1 MTRVVSSPSASW
13 LLLLLLLL
21 NGMTS
26 TWVDAF
32 LFKGPVVH
40 PNLQEFA
47 TAQQQKILNIRLD
60 ILEHKASQRTAFSLQ
75 GPMVRL
81 LDRVK
86 TQVTNQQHQH
96 QHSSSSSLPVANW
109 DALSSGS
116 KELDIVRN
124 GHVID
129 LTGLR
134 SIPFRDGTWEMAW
147 KDGRS
152 HGMVVCSFDLPEAV
166 SWPRHFRV
174 GEPPDALVG
183 LILFQTLLGPN
194 GEFDKHA
201 ARFDLVVIA
210 SDRFGQIKRVT
221 RNDNKVEPCRMFI
234 EFPIW
239 TQQGLE
245 EDQAYK
251 RVMEARRHENDVAK
265 TEYMMQYQQESNLFK
280 KMQLYHAALQAME
293 RNTLTP
299 RCEYIPEPGQTVEL
313 NDNLVL
319 TKQGTV
325 WMRRSG
331 GGGGAFGHNKGLT
344 KLGMAS
350 VTLCDDDASTMTT
363 TEP

>member
-166 SWPRHFRV
+166 
-174 GEPPDALVG
+174 
-183 LILFQTLLGPN
+183 
-194 GEFDKHA
+194 
-201 ARFDLVVIA
+201 
-210 SDRFGQIKRVT
+210 T